1 MEDFK
6 NLHLS
11 NQLCFALYSA
21 THEVTRSYRKHLSET
36 GLTYPQ
42 YLVMLVLWQY
52 KDQHIRNLVDRLRF
66 EPYRLVPI
74 LNRLENAGFIIRKN
88 DDKTGCKE
96 IISLTSRGKEIQQQ
110 TSQIQKQVSCE
121 TGLTEQEYIELRDR
135 LESMLENFKF
145 NLKQKLLNKATTL
158 SNRPKQANSAQHTHL
173 KAFYTT
179 KHGDGDKP

>member
-21 THEVTRSYRKHLSET
+21 THEVTKSYRKHLSEI

-52 KDQHIRNLVDRLRF
+52 QDQHINNLADKLRF
-66 EPYRLVPI
+66 GPSTLIPI
-74 LNRLENAGFIIRKN
+74 LNRLENVGFIIRKN
-88 DDKTGCKE
+88 DDETECKE

-110 TSQIQKQVSCE
+110 TSQIQQQVSCE
-121 TGLTEQEYIELRDR
+121 TGLTDQEYVELRDR

-145 NLKQKLLNKATTL
+145 NLKRKLLDAG
-158 SNRPKQANSAQHTHL
+158 SPSAGPKQADSNRRNHV
-173 KAFYTT
+173 KAFYTANQ
-179 KHGDGDKP
+179 GNGDKA

>member
-21 THEVTRSYRKHLSET
+21 THEVTKSYRKHLSEI

-52 KDQHIRNLVDRLRF
+52 QDQHINNLADRLRF
-66 EPYRLVPI
+66 GQSTLIPI
-74 LNRLENAGFIIRKN
+74 LNRLESVGFIIRK
-88 DDKTGCKE
+88 TECKE
-96 IISLTSRGKEIQQQ
+96 IISLTARGKEIQQQ
-110 TSQIQKQVSCE
+110 TSQIQQQVSCE
-121 TGLTEQEYIELRDR
+121 TGLTEQEYVELRDR

-145 NLKQKLLNKATTL
+145 NLKRKLDAVLP
-158 SNRPKQANSAQHTHL
+158 SESPKQTDPTRRNHV
-173 KAFYTT
+173 KAFYTA
-179 KHGDGDKP
+179 KQGK